1 MEIKII
7 LEIFKSIFLKGI
19 IKKIFFFF
27 SFKLIRDT
35 FVIFACIS
43 LIAIFY
49 YLFKLQKYSD
59 TASEHFRHSGFISSK
74 MKPKIDETIDELFKK
89 RLKPNAYFFISLVEV
104 HFKTDRCKYR
114 WKYIRGF
121 NEGTKKAYKSIVDS
135 REIYDDKRLWNCSRF
150 DKKERLESLSN
161 SRIRVDVKNENS
173 NLLHTQKKFIDED
186 LSNYKVNYLTYFLK
200 PYVSNSE
207 FYIIQV
213 ASRKPLKQ
221 IIAFDTF
228 DTQFEDLIQELQ
240 LITEPIKWYEIFNR

>member
-1 MEIKII
+1 MELKII
-7 LEIFKSIFLKGI
+7 LEIFKSIFLKGM
-19 IKKIFFFF
+19 IKKML
-27 SFKLIRDT
+27 SLTLIKDLLKT
-35 FVIFACIS
+35 LAYICALV
-43 LIAIFY
+43 LFY
-49 YLFKLQKYSD
+49 YIFKFQEYTKTGSGHFKYS
-59 TASEHFRHSGFISSK
+59 RFISSK
-74 MKPKIDETIDELFKK
+74 MKPKIDETVDELFKK
-89 RLKPNAYFFISLVEV
+89 RLEPNAYLFISLVEV
-104 HFKTDRCKYR
+104 HFEIDRCKYR

-121 NEGTKKAYKSIVDS
+121 NEGTKKAYESIVDS
-135 REIYDDKRLWNCSRF
+135 REIYNDKRLWNCSRF

-173 NLLHTQKKFIDED
+173 NLLYTQKKFIDGD

-228 DTQFEDLIQELQ
+228 DTQFEDLIQELHK
-240 LITEPIKWYEIFNR
+240 ITKPIKWYDIFNK